1 MSSGRVVLK
10 KDRLDEERELLRRL
24 LEKEGLGAPGTQT
37 AESVAHEQQPSSSS
51 EASGARSSL
60 FPLSYQQEQ
69 LWFLDRFHP
78 DTAFYNVPLT
88 LRFKGDLDVA
98 TLESSLQEV
107 VRRHEILR
115 TCFVMDEHGKPMQKV
130 VGERLDVR
138 LPVMDLQHLEPGARE
153 EQAKKIIAGESNA
166 GFDLSR
172 APLFRGV
179 MVRMQAGDH
188 IWGLTLHHSI
198 CDEWSLGIL
207 MEELEQLYE
216 ANSRGEESPL
226 PELEVQYGEYALEQ
240 REGLSGE
247 KLQQQM
253 GYWKKQLDGMP
264 QVLELP
270 ADHVRPAK
278 LSFRGGMQAQ
288 DLESGLLERLSAVGK
303 KEGASLF
310 MTLLAAFQG
319 LLMKYTGQEDFGI
332 GTAIA
337 NRSRT
342 NLHGLIGYFVNTLVI
357 RANLGGELTFR
368 EILRQVRETALS
380 AYEHQDL
387 PFEKLVEELAPDR
400 DLSRG
405 PLIQV
410 MFSVPRPTDSKFGP
424 FQLSE
429 FEADIRTSKFD
440 LALMVEESKKPKI
453 AFNYS
458 TDLFEAETI
467 ERMLGHYE
475 RLLKAVAE
483 NPEQRVWELSLLTS
497 EEGNQLQTWSQ
508 AGRDYGCDKTVTELF
523 EEYAVKMPNNVAV
536 EYQGQELTYGE
547 LNRRANQLAHYLRS
561 IGVKP
566 ETRVAIGL
574 ERGLEMVV
582 GMVAVLKAGGAY
594 VPLDL
599 SYPEQRLRFMLQDS
613 APVALLARSDLRDL
627 PAGIEAGLQIVD
639 VGNEIVYE
647 DQPETNLERGE
658 TGVNPENLAYVIY
671 TSGSTGEPKGS
682 EIPHRS
688 IPGFI
693 FGSDYVRFDEETVLL
708 QHSSVS
714 WDAFTLELWS
724 ALLTG
729 GRSVLAQE
737 QRVTSGEEIREYVKG
752 RGVNTLWLTAAMF
765 NAIVESDVRCLEGL
779 KYVMTGGETAS
790 VAHIRRAMK
799 ELPGITVVNGYGPSE
814 CTVFSSCYVVPGELP
829 ETVMSLPIGKPIGDR
844 RLYVLDRWMNVMPIG
859 VVAEA
864 FIGGA
869 SVARG
874 YMGQAE
880 MTAERFVPDPFGG
893 EAGARLYR
901 TGDLVRWRKDGTI
914 EFVGRNDFQVKVRGF
929 RIELAEI
936 EAVLQ
941 QQSGVQGCAVV
952 AKTGVNGNKRL
963 VAYVIG
969 ERNRE
974 ELRRDLKGK
983 LPAYMIPNA
992 IVGLQALPLT
1002 SNGKLDRQ

>member
-1 MSSGRVVLK
+1 MK
-10 KDRLDEERELLRRL
+10 KDRLEEERELLRRL

-37 AESVAHEQQPSSSS
+37 AQSVAQEQLPSSSS
-51 EASGARSSL
+51 EASGARPSL

-78 DTAFYNVPLT
+78 GTAFYNVPMT
-88 LRFKGDLDVA
+88 QRFKGDLDVA
-98 TLESSLQEV
+98 TLERSLQEV

-153 EQAKKIIAGESNA
+153 EQAKKVIAGESNA

-179 MVRMQAGDH
+179 MVRMEEGDH

-198 CDEWSLGIL
+198 CDEWSLAVL

-216 ANSRGEESPL
+216 AYRRGEESPL

-270 ADHVRPAK
+270 ADHVRPAN
-278 LSFRGGMQAQ
+278 LSFRGGMQARN
-288 DLESGLLERLSAVGK
+288 LESDLLEGLSAVGK
-303 KEGASLF
+303 REGASLF
-310 MTLLAAFQG
+310 MTLLAAFQV
-319 LLMKYTGQEDFGI
+319 LLMRYTGQEDFGV
-332 GTAIA
+332 GTAIT

-342 NLHGLIGYFVNTLVI
+342 NIHGLIGYFVNTLVI

-380 AYEHQDL
+380 AYEYQDL

-440 LALMVEESKKPKI
+440 LAMMVEESKEPKI
-453 AFNYS
+453 ALNYS

-475 RLLKAVAE
+475 RLLKAVVE
-483 NPEQRVWELSLLTS
+483 NPEQRVWELSLLTG
-497 EEGNQLQTWSQ
+497 EERNQLQKWSQ
-508 AGRDYGCDKTVTELF
+508 TGRDYGRDKTVAELF
-523 EEYAVKMPNNVAV
+523 EECAARMPNNVAV

-547 LNRRANQLAHYLRS
+547 LNRRANQLAHYLRT

-566 ETRVAIGL
+566 ETRVAIGV

-599 SYPEQRLRFMLQDS
+599 SYPEQRLQFMLQDS

-627 PAGIEAGLQIVD
+627 PGAIEAGIQIVD
-639 VGNEIVYE
+639 VGNEVVYE
-647 DQPETNLERGE
+647 DQPETNLEREE
-658 TGVNPENLAYVIY
+658 TGVDPECLAYVIY

-693 FGSDYVRFDEETVLL
+693 FGTDYVSFDEETVLL

-714 WDAFTLELWS
+714 WDAFTLELWG
-724 ALLTG
+724 ALLRG
-729 GRSVLAQE
+729 GRSVLAQQ
-737 QRVTSGEEIREYVKG
+737 QRSDEWRRNPGVCAGPRSEYAVADGGHVQRAGGKRCEVSGRIEVCDDG
-752 RGVNTLWLTAAMF
+752 RRDGVGGAHPASDEGIAGAA
-765 NAIVESDVRCLEGL
+765 
-779 KYVMTGGETAS
+779 GGERVWA
-790 VAHIRRAMK
+790 
-799 ELPGITVVNGYGPSE
+799 
-814 CTVFSSCYVVPGELP
+814 
-829 ETVMSLPIGKPIGDR
+829 IG
-844 RLYVLDRWMNVMPIG
+844 MH
-859 VVAEA
+859 
-864 FIGGA
+864 
-869 SVARG
+869 
-874 YMGQAE
+874 
-880 MTAERFVPDPFGG
+880 
-893 EAGARLYR
+893 
-901 TGDLVRWRKDGTI
+901 
-914 EFVGRNDFQVKVRGF
+914 
-929 RIELAEI
+929 
-936 EAVLQ
+936 
-941 QQSGVQGCAVV
+941 GVQQLLCGAGGI
-952 AKTGVNGNKRL
+952 A
-963 VAYVIG
+963 
-969 ERNRE
+969 
-974 ELRRDLKGK
+974 
-983 LPAYMIPNA
+983 
-992 IVGLQALPLT
+992 
-1002 SNGKLDRQ
+1002 